1 MPRPITTAGPLVCVP
16 PRQNRNKLDSSRL
29 QPSYILPRPP
39 QAWRLQPC
47 QTMRCWH
54 STSAHS
60 ARMATVQPDR
70 IGAGSPTSEKS
81 SAANLHVV
89 SICTAARKLTWSNW
103 ITRELTWSNWIVWL
117 RPEPF
122 PKAVMGDERIRTLGD
137 AWQRAI
143 GNVIAGPAWCP
154 TG

>member
-1 MPRPITTAGPLVCVP
+1 
-16 PRQNRNKLDSSRL
+16 
-29 QPSYILPRPP
+29 
-39 QAWRLQPC
+39 
-47 QTMRCWH
+47 
-54 STSAHS
+54 
-60 ARMATVQPDR
+60 MATVQPGR
-70 IGAGSPTSEKS
+70 IGAGSRTSKKS

-137 AWQRAI
+137 AWQHAI
-143 GNVIAGPAWCP
+143 GNVTAGLAWCP